1 MKKIHFQQN
10 FRKISTKFQFNSS
23 DFSVLAEKF
32 IFSEISANFQQF
44 AEMFP
49 KCGIIST
56 KFVHQRMNNAIK
68 SFNILAIS
76 LSDLHNYF

>member
-44 AEMFP
+44 AEMFQN
-49 KCGIIST
+49 
-56 KFVHQRMNNAIK
+56 VE
-68 SFNILAIS
+68 
-76 LSDLHNYF
+76 